1 HSKSSTQ
8 LQSTQNMHKC
18 KVKTQ
23 TPLSTLLPDTNK
35 TAVTKRKQRENG
47 SMVAYLIMMLIL
59 ASAIGSVGAF
69 VVQSVNVAHRRN
81 DMISARQYAQ
91 GGVAISCGDLNAAFL
106 NRAGGGFPNNLG
118 TFSYAVVSSNSTQT
132 VY

>member
-1 HSKSSTQ
+1 
-8 LQSTQNMHKC
+8 
-18 KVKTQ
+18 
-23 TPLSTLLPDTNK
+23 
-35 TAVTKRKQRENG
+35 
-47 SMVAYLIMMLIL
+47 MVGYLIMMLIL
-59 ASAIGSVGAF
+59 TSAIGSVGAF

-132 VY
+132 VYQRTISSPFTNQTVTAQICLNSA